1 MVAATLVALPV
12 AALVVWL
19 SLRSPLRRIVA
30 SPSAER
36 WHVQATPSLGGI
48 GIFAGILA
56 GAGAAVAAG
65 AVDLT
70 SELVGILAACTVLF
84 ATGLVDDI
92 RGGMRPLVK
101 IAAQLAAVA
110 IVLASGVQV
119 EAINNEILA
128 TVIAVLWLVG
138 MTNAVN
144 FLDNMDGVAASV
156 TAIAAG
162 FFALDAATAH
172 ENRLVLVLALAVVLA
187 CLGFLPFN
195 IRPGR
200 GAAVFMG
207 DSGSMVLGFA
217 LGSIALLSSWKAAGA
232 SMATIL
238 LPVLVLAVPI
248 LDALLVTVVR
258 ALEGRPVYAGG
269 VDHTSHRLVYSGLSE
284 KHAVVL
290 LSALAAAVGG
300 TSLLYAAVDDVRVTL
315 LGVLVT
321 FALLVQFA
329 GALAAVDESEEGGL
343 RVSFRR
349 ALEGQWGR
357 RLAEVLG
364 DFVLISGA
372 FAVSYLLR
380 FEGVGTPES
389 RELFGEALAVVLAA
403 RYAFFLLF
411 GLYSGVWRYAGI
423 RDAVRIVSAIV
434 LSEAV
439 AVALLAIS
447 DETTFATFSRSVFV
461 IDVIVCT
468 LVIGASRFGPRAI
481 ARLFP
486 RPAEQRERSTTLA
499 VGDGRVNRRQG

>member
-12 AALVVWL
+12 AALVVWS

-30 SPSAER
+30 RPSAQR
-36 WHVQATPSLGGI
+36 WHVESTPSLGGI
-48 GIFAGILA
+48 GIFAGIMA

-65 AVDLT
+65 AVDPS
-70 SELVGILAACTVLF
+70 SELFGVLAACTVLF
-84 ATGLVDDI
+84 AAGLVDDV

-172 ENRLVLVLALAVVLA
+172 ESGLVLVLALAVGLA

-200 GAAVFMG
+200 SAAVFMG

-217 LGSIALLSSWKAAGA
+217 LGSIALLSSWKAAG
-232 SMATIL
+232 SSLATIL

-290 LSALAAAVGG
+290 LAALAAAVGG

-321 FALLVQFA
+321 FALLVQFT
-329 GALAAVDESEEGGL
+329 GALATLDESEGEGG
-343 RVSFRR
+343 RR
-349 ALEGQWGR
+349 GSRSAARSR
-357 RLAEVLG
+357 R
-364 DFVLISGA
+364 SGA
-372 FAVSYLLR
+372 GWPR
-380 FEGVGTPES
+380 C
-389 RELFGEALAVVLAA
+389 
-403 RYAFFLLF
+403 
-411 GLYSGVWRYAGI
+411 
-423 RDAVRIVSAIV
+423 SAT
-434 LSEAV
+434 S
-439 AVALLAIS
+439 S
-447 DETTFATFSRSVFV
+447 
-461 IDVIVCT
+461 
-468 LVIGASRFGPRAI
+468 
-481 ARLFP
+481 
-486 RPAEQRERSTTLA
+486 
-499 VGDGRVNRRQG
+499 